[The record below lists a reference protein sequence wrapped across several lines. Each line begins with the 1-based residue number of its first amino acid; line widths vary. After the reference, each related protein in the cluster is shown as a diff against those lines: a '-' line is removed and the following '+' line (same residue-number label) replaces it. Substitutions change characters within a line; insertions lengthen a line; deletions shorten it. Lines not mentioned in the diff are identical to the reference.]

1 MHRGDDETGFEKSAP
16 RKAASKKE
24 AEDDQEETLR
34 VRTQVKGE
42 EGDRVGI
49 EALRGDKVER
59 TRIRAWGRATGEGA
73 SPMTRIVTGNVV
85 I

>member
-34 VRTQVKGE
+34 VRTEVKGKKE
-42 EGDRVGI
+42 TG
-49 EALRGDKVER
+49 
-59 TRIRAWGRATGEGA
+59 WG
-73 SPMTRIVTGNVV
+73 
-85 I
+85 